1 MKEKTVRTQINLR
14 VTPEEKEMI
23 KQKAEEKNT
32 TITALVLNSVE
43 NNVTVNLDTSDY
55 RDLVIQVRRIGN
67 NINTILKRLH
77 YTNFFEESDVIAIK
91 KNQEMIEKE
100 LKEERKRINNT
111 REGIENLTPDKIKN
125 FLKEEGKRIPNYL
138 IYDEIGNQIN
148 EKLREFIQ
156 LIKDE
161 KANPIFRGF
170 INSFI
175 KGFYPT
181 DFSYD
186 ELVSLSNDIS
196 IIIYKINQKIIT
208 ETGNLTEEDFK
219 NVMDILSEY
228 RKDID
233 K

>member
-1 MKEKTVRTQINLR
+1 MSKRIYVKAEVTEEERERIRDIAKEKG
-14 VTPEEKEMI
+14 M
-23 KQKAEEKNT
+23 
-32 TITALVLNSVE
+32 TISSLILNSVE
-43 NNVTVNLDTSDY
+43 NNITVNLDTSDY

-77 YTNFFEESDVIAIK
+77 YNNFFEESDVITIK

-100 LKEERKRINNT
+100 LKEERKRINNA
-111 REGIENLTPDKIKN
+111 REDIENLTPDKLRG
-125 FLKEEGKRIPNYL
+125 FLKEKEKRIPNYL

-148 EKLREFIQ
+148 EQLGEFIQ
-156 LIKDE
+156 IIKDE

-170 INSFI
+170 INKFI
-175 KGFYPT
+175 QGFYPT

-186 ELVSLSNDIS
+186 DLVSLSNDIS
-196 IIIYKINQKIIT
+196 TIIYKINQKIIT

-219 NVMDILSEY
+219 NVMDILSKY

>member
-100 LKEERKRINNT
+100 LKEERKRINNA
-111 REGIENLTPDKIKN
+111 RDGIEKLTPDKLRG
-125 FLKEEGKRIPNYL
+125 FLKEKEKRIPNYL

-148 EKLREFIQ
+148 EQLGEFIQ
-156 LIKDE
+156 IIKDE

-170 INSFI
+170 INKFI
-175 KGFYPT
+175 EGFYPT

-186 ELVSLSNDIS
+186 ELVSLSNEIS
-196 IIIYKINQKIIT
+196 TIIYKINQKIIT

-219 NVMDILSEY
+219 NIMDILSKY

>member
-1 MKEKTVRTQINLR
+1 MSKRIYVKAEVTEEEREKIREIAKEKG
-14 VTPEEKEMI
+14 M
-23 KQKAEEKNT
+23 
-32 TITALVLNSVE
+32 TISSLILNSIE
-43 NNVTVNLDTSDY
+43 NNITVNLDTSDY

-77 YTNFFEESDVIAIK
+77 YNNFFEESDVITIK

-100 LKEERKRINNT
+100 LKEERKRINNA
-111 REGIENLTPDKIKN
+111 REDIENLTPDKLRG
-125 FLKEEGKRIPNYL
+125 FLKEKEKRIPNYL

-148 EKLREFIQ
+148 EQLGEFIQ
-156 LIKDE
+156 IIKDE

-170 INSFI
+170 INKFI
-175 KGFYPT
+175 QGFYPT

-186 ELVSLSNDIS
+186 DLVSLSNDIS
-196 IIIYKINQKIIT
+196 TIIYKINQKIIT

-219 NVMDILSEY
+219 NVMDILSKY